1 MSTTGSA
8 NSSSNRFAQF
18 KLVLLGESAVGK
30 SSIVHRFVKNTFDNM
45 RESTIGAAFL
55 TQSISLPENNT
66 TVKFEIWD
74 TAGQERYK
82 SLAPMY
88 YRNAN
93 AALCVYDITSRSSF
107 TKAQDWIKELKKQA
121 PEGIVICLVGNKAD
135 LEENREVD
143 EREVSQYI
151 DELNQED
158 NKIVAAECS
167 AKSGDGVV
175 DIFTKVAR
183 ALPVEEVISGSSNRN
198 RQPGNRR
205 SGGVDLGRAAR
216 QQQQQNSCC

>member
-1 MSTTGSA
+1 
-8 NSSSNRFAQF
+8 
-18 KLVLLGESAVGK
+18 
-30 SSIVHRFVKNTFDNM
+30 M

-55 TQSISLPENNT
+55 TQSITLPENNT